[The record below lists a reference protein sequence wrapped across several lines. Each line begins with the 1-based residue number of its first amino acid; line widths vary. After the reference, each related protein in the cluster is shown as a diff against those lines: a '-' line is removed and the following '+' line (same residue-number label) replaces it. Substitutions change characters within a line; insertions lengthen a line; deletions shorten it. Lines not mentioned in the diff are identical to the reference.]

1 MIKLDATH
9 LNADIDFKSYQ
20 SKVSKI
26 NDMIVNRNGPG
37 NDYLGWYKY
46 PETYNKEE
54 A

>member
-26 NDMIVNRNGPG
+26 NDMIVNRTRPG
-37 NDYLGWYKY
+37 KHYLGWY
-46 PETYNKEE
+46 N
-54 A
+54 